1 MNCGLKIK
9 STIFSTLFFITFWY
23 MVQLNIFISSL
34 QLLSVHK
41 NGQMPCNA
49 VLKDIHFNICTSL
62 VFLLTYVNSSLTM
75 RIIEFILYF
84 CSLCCSY
91 NHSVGI
97 IFFYYYYYLINFSI
111 LKFVYQVISTTF
123 YNDHV
128 YREKYRLTNLVPLL
142 LLYYKNQFSAFM
154 FFA

>member
-1 MNCGLKIK
+1 MQCCFERY
-9 STIFSTLFFITFWY
+9 SFQY
-23 MVQLNIFISSL
+23 MHLA
-34 QLLSVHK
+34 
-41 NGQMPCNA
+41 G
-49 VLKDIHFNICTSL
+49 
-62 VFLLTYVNSSLTM
+62 FLLTYVNSSLTM

-123 YNDHV
+123 YNDQFM
-128 YREKYRLTNLVPLL
+128 YTEKNIDWLTWYLYHYYIIRTSFLL
-142 LLYYKNQFSAFM
+142 LCSLHDKYQNKYWFDFKCISI
-154 FFA
+154 FFYCISLL